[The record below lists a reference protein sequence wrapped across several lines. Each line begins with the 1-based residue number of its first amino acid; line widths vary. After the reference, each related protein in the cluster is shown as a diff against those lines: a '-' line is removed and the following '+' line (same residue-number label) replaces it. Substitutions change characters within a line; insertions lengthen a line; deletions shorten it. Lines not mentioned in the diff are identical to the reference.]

1 MIYKATHHFF
11 LYPFFKLYTL
21 WKIRRNFHN
30 VYINGEFHEKKLPVL
45 LLSNHLSWWDGFW
58 AMYLNIKLF
67 QRKFYFMM
75 IEEQLKKY
83 KFFNKTGGYSVKKGS
98 RSIIETL
105 EYTIQLLKDKN
116 NMVLLFPQGE
126 IQSLYTQTIHFE
138 NGIGNIMKKVSGPV
152 QVIFLVNLVEYF
164 SNPKPGLY
172 LYLKEYTGKDFTTE
186 NLEKEYNYFY
196 VNCISEDL
204 RIKEAK

>member
-1 MIYKATHHFF
+1 
-11 LYPFFKLYTL
+11 
-21 WKIRRNFHN
+21 
-30 VYINGEFHEKKLPVL
+30 
-45 LLSNHLSWWDGFW
+45 
-58 AMYLNIKLF
+58 MYLNIKLF